1 MVSFG
6 GGHVRG
12 SRALLRHV
20 EAKATRE
27 IGVFASER
35 GRSRL
40 QRLENIGVF
49 LLSHGESAGIR
60 CGTSWTLHSRRRAGS
75 LKADLCI
82 MEGDRAKPGSEGRLH
97 SVPDLV

>member
-1 MVSFG
+1 MVSSG

-60 CGTSWTLHSRRRAGS
+60 CGTSWTLHIRRRAGS
-75 LKADLCI
+75 LKAGLCI
-82 MEGDRAKPGSEGRLH
+82 MEGHKLTQNKAQKKKT
-97 SVPDLV
+97 